1 MLDETEKPSTL
12 STLPNN
18 KPILK
23 SSSQLLTQ
31 RKKSKKEE
39 LSTVSY
45 SSNAKSLHTM
55 DVLRLLRESS
65 DVENRIRKNHRILE
79 RTSFF
84 GGFSEME
91 FVWTFL
97 TVLGVLGGMIGFC
110 LDTLVDYIFIGRD
123 SMIEGMVGASP
134 SLKMFVWILYNLA
147 FVIFS
152 VLLTLWVSPIAEGS
166 GIPSVKAILTGVDSL
181 KEPLSFKNLLIKVIG
196 VPCVVG
202 SGLFSGKVG
211 GMIAIGAALADNL
224 LKLKP
229 FRAMRKNKTLRVQL
243 IGCGC
248 ALGVGAV
255 FGTPAG
261 GVLFALEAVGTYYSL
276 RNYLKNFY
284 VALIAAYVSRL
295 LHSWH
300 EYSILLVPVYNV
312 NLDVPSFTVMDFLS
326 LGFLGIVMGLLGVL
340 FTFLNEK
347 LLWLRNKIGRRY
359 FLFFRRKH
367 FNMED
372 QRASSD
378 SSNIRLPLFKLNFY
392 VIGKFMSLSPGTLI
406 EDLML
411 NKPLL
416 KENGAQGEWIPAAL
430 SDKISEAS
438 MDTMPFEYY
447 AEVFKNLALFIL
459 VRVILTPLSVSL
471 PLPTCIYVTLLIMGA
486 GIGRFWGELLAFALP
501 DGWSAIADTEKA
513 YSYIRPGAYALV
525 GGLAL
530 SASATQAFS
539 TVFMFLEIAG
549 MGVHW
554 PACLASLVAVK
565 ISRALYYSAYDAQ
578 IKLRGWPA
586 LLETKT
592 DSEDMKVR
600 DIMTNVE
607 KMIILEEKTT
617 FNELEEIFESKD
629 TIPKT
634 FPVVNTKKDLVLLG
648 VVSVIQLRTL
658 YDTKKEELASIILQ
672 LEAQRQKELQKA
684 NHQNNNSTAVVTE
697 QQVPSSST
705 TIDFDNLPEL
715 SLDEIKQGIG
725 KPVTTSNYFYDI
737 FDEFIGFK
745 DYVGQAENIEQAHE
759 EEEGNEIFQ
768 KIEQMTG
775 IDALN
780 KTPLMDEQGNTVS
793 SSQSVDSIELEESA
807 PEMEAVQEKKK
818 QPIRLDYDTCQ
829 ISIAEDTPAIIAHL
843 LFSQLRLDD
852 VFVLWNGRVI
862 GQLHR
867 EVLIKGISE
876 KKNLFSKISEMK
888 KTK

>member
-1 MLDETEKPSTL
+1 
-12 STLPNN
+12 
-18 KPILK
+18 
-23 SSSQLLTQ
+23 
-31 RKKSKKEE
+31 
-39 LSTVSY
+39 
-45 SSNAKSLHTM
+45 
-55 DVLRLLRESS
+55 
-65 DVENRIRKNHRILE
+65 
-79 RTSFF
+79 
-84 GGFSEME
+84 
-91 FVWTFL
+91 
-97 TVLGVLGGMIGFC
+97 
-110 LDTLVDYIFIGRD
+110 
-123 SMIEGMVGASP
+123 
-134 SLKMFVWILYNLA
+134 MFVWILYNLA

-181 KEPLSFKNLLIKVIG
+181 KEPLSLKNLLVKMVG

-295 LHSWH
+295 LHTWQEH
-300 EYSILLVPVYNV
+300 SILLVPVYNV

-326 LGFLGIVMGLLGVL
+326 LGFLGIIMGLLGVL

-367 FNMED
+367 FNIED
-372 QRASSD
+372 PKSKFKF
-378 SSNIRLPLFKLNFY
+378 LKYPLTFVQTQFLWSVIICIITSILIY
-392 VIGKFMSLSPGTLI
+392 PTVIGKFMSLSPGKLI
-406 EDLML
+406 EDLMM

-430 SDKISEAS
+430 SDKISESS
-438 MDTMPFEYY
+438 MDTMPYEYY

-459 VRVILTPLSVSL
+459 VRVILSPLSVSL

-486 GIGRFWGELLAFALP
+486 GIGRFWGELFAFALP
-501 DGWSAIADTEKA
+501 DGWSAIADTEKT

-549 MGVHW
+549 MGIHW
-554 PACLASLVAVK
+554 PACLASLIAVK

-629 TIPKT
+629 AIPKT

-658 YDTKKEELASIILQ
+658 YDTKKEELSKLFLQ
-672 LEAQRQKELQKA
+672 LEAQRQKELAKS
-684 NHQNNNSTAVVTE
+684 NNQNTPTIVMTTDE
-697 QQVPSSST
+697 QQAPSST

-715 SLDEIKQGIG
+715 SLDEIKQGIS

-768 KIEQMTG
+768 KIEQITG

-780 KTPLMDEQGNTVS
+780 NTTGDTTEGQVDSVS
-793 SSQSVDSIELEESA
+793 SAQSSAIELEETAS
-807 PEMEAVQEKKK
+807 PEMEVIQEKKR

-876 KKNLFSKISEMK
+876 KKNLFSKLSQMK